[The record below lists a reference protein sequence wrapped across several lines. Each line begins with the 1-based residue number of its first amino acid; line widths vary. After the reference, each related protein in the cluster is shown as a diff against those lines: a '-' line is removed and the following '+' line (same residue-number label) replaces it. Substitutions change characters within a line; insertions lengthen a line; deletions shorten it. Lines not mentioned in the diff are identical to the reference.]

1 MPMHPDE
8 FAAMLGELETS
19 LGDYRKTY
27 GGPGQPTMPG
37 TKSTPPTP
45 AMQGSTAS
53 MTPYNVLATTAGA
66 GMAAT
71 RLLNP
76 LMASPTKYLPDNDWT
91 SPLKAGEAAA
101 IDAGKDLLKGL
112 DFAGQTME
120 AVGPALGPVGPAGK
134 MARAPAAAVKAA
146 EEVKGPLRTPHGF
159 RDTTSGQWA
168 AAPAGDAKSPL
179 SATPVARRDIMTGY
193 DPKPVAQRPF
203 DADYPVAPRSDAEG
217 RLAYTIDGDP
227 ITAQY
232 VAGRRRVGGGDEGL
246 DPADRLYMAGQLV
259 DKIVG
264 VPPGQMPGVAGLYQ
278 RQAGQDGI
286 KTSIKFRDNLSPG
299 QAARV
304 ISHESAHAIDE
315 TAGQIDTRGLS
326 QELKQVFHDL
336 ATGVQGRQKFRTEP
350 QHLGYSSEE
359 VPRELMAEAIR
370 GYLTDPNYLKSVAP
384 KTAQRIRDFVNT
396 NPRLSKIIQF
406 NTLAGTAAVNQM
418 SPDDQSFTEQAAAP
432 VNPLAR
438 R

>member
-1 MPMHPDE
+1 
-8 FAAMLGELETS
+8 
-19 LGDYRKTY
+19 
-27 GGPGQPTMPG
+27 
-37 TKSTPPTP
+37 
-45 AMQGSTAS
+45 
-53 MTPYNVLATTAGA
+53 
-66 GMAAT
+66 
-71 RLLNP
+71 
-76 LMASPTKYLPDNDWT
+76 
-91 SPLKAGEAAA
+91 
-101 IDAGKDLLKGL
+101 
-112 DFAGQTME
+112 
-120 AVGPALGPVGPAGK
+120 
-134 MARAPAAAVKAA
+134 
-146 EEVKGPLRTPHGF
+146 
-159 RDTTSGQWA
+159 
-168 AAPAGDAKSPL
+168 
-179 SATPVARRDIMTGY
+179 
-193 DPKPVAQRPF
+193 
-203 DADYPVAPRSDAEG
+203 
-217 RLAYTIDGDP
+217 
-227 ITAQY
+227 
-232 VAGRRRVGGGDEGL
+232 
-246 DPADRLYMAGQLV
+246 
-259 DKIVG
+259 
-264 VPPGQMPGVAGLYQ
+264 MPGVAGLYQ